1 MSAGDASDIV
11 RAYVG
16 MGSNLEDPLRQIES
30 AMAALER
37 LPASRLVACSA
48 LYWSEPVGPPGQPRY
63 VNAAACIGTGL
74 SAQGVLHELQAVERQ
89 QGRVRGQRWGA
100 RTLDLDL
107 LVYGDLVIDT
117 PELTVPHPRL
127 HERAFVLI
135 PLHDIEPGLSIPGVG
150 TVAELCRAIDR
161 GGVRRVSGEGHAG

>member
-1 MSAGDASDIV
+1 MPAGDASDIV

-30 AMAALER
+30 AMTAVEAL
-37 LPASRLVACSA
+37 PGSRLVARSA
-48 LYWSEPVGPPGQPRY
+48 LYWSDPVGPPGQPRY
-63 VNAAACIGTGL
+63 VNAVVCIETGL
-74 SAQGVLHELQAVERQ
+74 SAQGLLQELQAVERR
-89 QGRVRGQRWGA
+89 QGRVRGERWGA

-127 HERAFVLI
+127 HERAFVLV
-135 PLHDIEPGLSIPGVG
+135 PLHDIEPDLSIPGVG
-150 TVAELCRAIDR
+150 TVAQLCRAIDR
-161 GGVRRVSGEGHAG
+161 SGVRRVPGKGSAG